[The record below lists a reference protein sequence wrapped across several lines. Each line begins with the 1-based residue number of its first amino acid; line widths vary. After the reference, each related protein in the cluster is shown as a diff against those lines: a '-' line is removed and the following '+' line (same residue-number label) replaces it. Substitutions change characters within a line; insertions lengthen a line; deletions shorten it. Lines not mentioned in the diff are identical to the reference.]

1 MSIDPTRVHVLNDR
15 APRRGRYVLY
25 WMQQSQRLHW
35 NHALTYAI
43 EQANELGLPVVI
55 GFGVT
60 PRFPEANRRHYR
72 FMFDGLVEIAREAPR
87 MGLSFIAKLGS
98 PDVVCADLAK
108 DAALVIVDAGYLR
121 IQRLWR
127 NAAAQRISCRLVE
140 VEADIVI
147 PVRAASPKEEFMAAT
162 LRPKI
167 NRVISQ
173 YLTPFH
179 EVRPR
184 HVMQASD
191 HQFRST
197 TPEELEKIFER
208 LDVDGSVRPVTWIRG
223 GTSSALQRLEE
234 FIEEKLQHYA
244 TRRNDPTATY
254 SSGLSPYLHFGHI
267 SPVYLAWRIAN
278 QPPSDSTQAFLE
290 ELIVRRELA
299 INFVFY
305 NPHYDLFEGLPRW
318 ALETLAKHETDSRQY
333 CYSREALELAQTHD
347 PIWNACQLELIHRG
361 TMHNYMR
368 MYWGKKILEWTSK
381 PREAFE
387 IALYLNNRY
396 QLDGRDVNSFAGVA
410 WCFGKH
416 DRPWAERPIFGNVRY
431 MSEAGLRRKFAIH
444 KYIERVKREIELEQ
458 N

>member
-1 MSIDPTRVHVLNDR
+1 MSVDPTRVHILNNL
-15 APRRGRYVLY
+15 PLRRGKYVLY

-43 EQANELGLPVVI
+43 EQANELGLPVII
-55 GFGVT
+55 GFGIT

-72 FMFDGLVEIAREAPR
+72 FMFDGLKEIAREAPLL
-87 MGLSFIAKLGS
+87 GLSFVAKLGS

-108 DAALVIVDAGYLR
+108 EAALTVVDAGYLR
-121 IQRLWR
+121 IQRFWR
-127 NAAAQRISCRLVE
+127 EAAAKRLSCRLVE
-140 VEADIVI
+140 VESDVVV
-147 PVRAASPKEEFMAAT
+147 PVRVASHKEEFMAAT

-167 NRVISQ
+167 YRVLSQ
-173 YLTPFH
+173 HLTPVH

-184 HVMQASD
+184 YRGDGSAPL
-191 HQFRST
+191 FRST
-197 TPEELEKIFER
+197 TADELEKMFDR
-208 LDVDGSVRPVTWIRG
+208 LQVDASVQTVTWIRG
-223 GTSSALQRLEE
+223 GTRLALQRLEE
-234 FIEEKLQHYA
+234 FIEEKLQHYS
-244 TRRNDPTATY
+244 TRRNDPTTTC

-267 SPVYLAWRIAN
+267 SPVYVAWRIAN
-278 QPPSDSTQAFLE
+278 QPPSTSTEAFLE

-299 INFVFY
+299 VNFVFY
-305 NPHYDLFEGLPRW
+305 NSCYDLFEGLPRW
-318 ALETLAKHETDSRQY
+318 AVETLTKHEKDPRQY
-333 CYSREALELAQTHD
+333 CYTREALERAQTHD

-387 IALYLNNRY
+387 IALYLNNKY
-396 QLDGRDVNSFAGVA
+396 QLDGRDPNSFAGVA

-431 MSEAGLRRKFAIH
+431 MNEAGLRRKFSIQ
-444 KYIERVKREIELEQ
+444 KYIERVKKEVQLED